1 MYLSSGNGDI
11 KWYVDRGFAVK
22 GFVHE
27 GKPGDFP
34 RFSKVG
40 HCTWLNAHVTH
51 PSFVRY
57 VLVAKGAA
65 RL

>member
-1 MYLSSGNGDI
+1 M
-11 KWYVDRGFAVK
+11 K

-27 GKPGDFP
+27 GKPGNVP
-34 RFSKVG
+34 RLSKVG
-40 HCTWLNAHVTH
+40 HCTWLNARVTH